1 MCKIYKN
8 CAAIRKVHGTV
19 DDLYF
24 KILNFEFSK
33 FHKLI
38 NRISFGEAVLDDV
51 VHGVHGP
58 TAPPLGRSRPI
69 LTIPQSGEHVCCCDQ
84 TNGSD
89 RSVAHSHFI
98 FPRGLPRRYG
108 AALFSSYCLRV
119 KFWLALRLGPTFS
132 EHGELSGW
140 ETVACTRCT
149 SSSHT
154 PFLLKA
160 KFNSSY
166 VFKTI

>member
-8 CAAIRKVHGTV
+8 RATIRKVQGTV
-19 DDLYF
+19 DELYF
-24 KILNFEFSK
+24 KFLI
-33 FHKLI
+33 FHKL
-38 NRISFGEAVLDDV
+38 NWISFGEAVLDDV
-51 VHGVHGP
+51 VDGAHGS
-58 TAPPLGRSRPI
+58 TAPPLGLSRPI
-69 LTIPQSGEHVCCCDQ
+69 LTIPQSGDHVYRCDQ

-108 AALFSSYCLRV
+108 AALFTSYCLRV

-132 EHGELSGW
+132 EPGAKQVRNCCLHQVYEFLSY
-140 ETVACTRCT
+140 T
-149 SSSHT
+149 
-154 PFLLKA
+154 FLLKT